1 MLESSK
7 HIQNPTFSIEPLVCS
22 TGDRLPRGDYGSL
35 LTHLTQTQYP
45 PHASHRSLQP
55 PSAPSPA
62 MATISLEPKPVPVL
76 SKGCAPWPLWC
87 HFLLFFSNTPTELCL
102 LVPASPQPACPA
114 PFLCCHEPPTHDW
127 TGAAPFKGGRRRF
140 NHTVA
145 MLNCWSRPYHF
156 SLSCKLSP
164 GVCSGHH
171 PQECNLTDPD
181 AITLL

>member
-62 MATISLEPKPVPVL
+62 MATISLEPKPDPVL

-87 HFLLFFSNTPTELCL
+87 HFLLFFSNTPLNRASWCL
-102 LVPASPQPACPA
+102 LPHTQHAQP
-114 PFLCCHEPPTHDW
+114 PFSAVMNPPPMI
-127 TGAAPFKGGRRRF
+127 GPAPFKGGRRRF

-145 MLNCWSRPYHF
+145 VLNRWSRPYHF